1 MAISLNKLQ
10 QENIDQ
16 AKEIIEMR
24 VRLEEKIGQE
34 ANEMRA
40 NITGKRYLQFDG
52 HVQFYDTRFDISIDY
67 VHLQIQ
73 LRKIRSLLKHA
84 KDNFDD
90 KNAPVLGLDQQEN
103 FCTCRAWWTNSNTF
117 ENCNA
122 KGWPQCD

>member
-40 NITGKRYLQFDG
+40 NITGKIFTIRWAYLK
-52 HVQFYDTRFDISIDY
+52 
-67 VHLQIQ
+67 VHL
-73 LRKIRSLLKHA
+73 
-84 KDNFDD
+84 F
-90 KNAPVLGLDQQEN
+90 
-103 FCTCRAWWTNSNTF
+103 
-117 ENCNA
+117 
-122 KGWPQCD
+122 

>member
-40 NITGKRYLQFDG
+40 NISGKIFPKRWTFINVLLFSKY
-52 HVQFYDTRFDISIDY
+52 TSIS
-67 VHLQIQ
+67 
-73 LRKIRSLLKHA
+73 
-84 KDNFDD
+84 
-90 KNAPVLGLDQQEN
+90 
-103 FCTCRAWWTNSNTF
+103 
-117 ENCNA
+117 
-122 KGWPQCD
+122 